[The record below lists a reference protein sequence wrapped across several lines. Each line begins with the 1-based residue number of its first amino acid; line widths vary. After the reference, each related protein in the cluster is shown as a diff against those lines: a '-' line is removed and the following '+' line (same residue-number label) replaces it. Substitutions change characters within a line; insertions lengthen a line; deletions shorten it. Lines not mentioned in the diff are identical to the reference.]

1 MNSKLPIIL
10 FVVAVFLIVV
20 IIIVA
25 AHKKENNAHADNQ
38 KSGVAVIV
46 GYDSESTSRDVR
58 FSVRV
63 IDSGDENTYNLK
75 GVYNVKKLD
84 GSLDEGYPYRF
95 GQYCCCRRNTLAGRS
110 PLPCGPPAGK
120 TWRYRMGGRRKKLA
134 GNVCHGGS
142 KRAAA

>member
-75 GVYNVKKLD
+75 GVYNVKKPD
-84 GSLDEGYPYRF
+84 GSLDERYPHFSIGDEVKVTYSKKKTF
-95 GQYCCCRRNTLAGRS
+95 GIEMLDVRIDRSQYDYPN
-110 PLPCGPPAGK
+110 K
-120 TWRYRMGGRRKKLA
+120 
-134 GNVCHGGS
+134 
-142 KRAAA
+142 

>member
-75 GVYNVKKLD
+75 GVYNVKKPE
-84 GSLDEGYPYRF
+84 GSLDEGYPHFSIGDEVKVTYSKKKTF
-95 GQYCCCRRNTLAGRS
+95 GIEMLDVRIDRSQYDYPN
-110 PLPCGPPAGK
+110 K
-120 TWRYRMGGRRKKLA
+120 
-134 GNVCHGGS
+134 
-142 KRAAA
+142 